1 MISGS
6 YLINIIIYRMYCRRS
21 VDRAMS
27 QNNVHNVTHLLK
39 QTRDHQTPSTIN
51 PLTEP
56 LPTWYEFYKRLKL
69 FPWWIR
75 YNIGLAHEA
84 VLRDK
89 IINLGTTMGLQ
100 DKWLQ
105 RIIRHA
111 VSEFSKKGLGSDY
124 YGYHNIDHELEA
136 TYFVLLAAYGQNDN
150 NNNNNKE
157 GAKVVMGTQYK
168 DDEFSQ
174 EDIRYLFVA
183 ALFHDYDPLKQFD
196 KPHED
201 AVEWFIRNDEKIN
214 KFIDDVGINIDIVI
228 AIIHRTAY
236 PYKGKIAEHAEKRIE
251 ELFTQAGIAENDT
264 KTRQHYKDLGW
275 FLSVSER
282 IAGYALG
289 DFKHSMV
296 LARTNAHAL
305 GWHPSRIYEES
316 VKYFSVL
323 KEERR
328 MFEYVLQSIPSEYRK
343 RFFDNIASFKYI
355 WTKEVDIRDSIRRNK
370 ITLVPIVEEI
380 GESEKNSSGVN
391 NINNINT
398 LPHNLIETVVKIFKE
413 LHVPVDINNE
423 TRFRKSLKWSDTI
436 LVTLRVKEADKSGDE
451 IVGYA
456 KGAAL
461 ENYQLRHGTHDE
473 NFGKRN
479 TAYMEW
485 IGIKAGFWGENGG
498 HILRIEFLKE
508 AKRRGYSYV
517 SSYVHRDVIQHRIN
531 RGENIQTIQKYDPDK
546 LDYYRYDL
554 SSQIYMTTTTTTEPS
569 FSPQVVA
576 ESINLRNREETEI
589 DKKYPIID

>member
-157 GAKVVMGTQYK
+157 GAEVVMGTQYK

-289 DFKHSMV
+289 DFEHSMV

-328 MFEYVLQSIPSEYRK
+328 MFEYVLQSIPSEYGK

>member
-1 MISGS
+1 MTH
-6 YLINIIIYRMYCRRS
+6 
-21 VDRAMS
+21 
-27 QNNVHNVTHLLK
+27 NNDNNG
-39 QTRDHQTPSTIN
+39 TRDTNYPSESPTLSTIN

-56 LPTWYEFYKRLKL
+56 LSTWHGFYKRLKL

-84 VLRDK
+84 VLKDK
-89 IINLGTTMGLQ
+89 IIQLGTVMGLQ
-100 DKWLQ
+100 DRWLH

-136 TYFVLLAAYGQNDN
+136 AYFVLLAANGQSDN
-150 NNNNNKE
+150 NE
-157 GAKVVMGTQYK
+157 EVAEVVGKQYK
-168 DDEFSQ
+168 RDKFSE

-201 AVEWFIRNDEKIN
+201 AVEWFIRHDEKIK
-214 KFIDDVGINIDIVI
+214 KFIDAVGINLDIVI

-236 PYKGKIAEHAEKRIE
+236 PYKGKIAEYSEKRIE
-251 ELFTQAGIAENDT
+251 ELFTDAGIDANDT
-264 KTRQHYKDLGW
+264 KRKQHYRDLGW

-289 DFKHSMV
+289 NFEHSII

-316 VKYFSVL
+316 VKYFSIL

-328 MFEYVLQSIPSEYRK
+328 MFEYVLRGIPPEYK
-343 RFFDNIASFKYI
+343 KTFFDNMATFKDI
-355 WTKEVDIRDSIRRNK
+355 WAREIDIRDSIRKNK
-370 ITLVPIVEEI
+370 IALIPVVEEI
-380 GESEKNSSGVN
+380 GKGNANEDENENHSRPYPLVQNIIESV
-391 NINNINT
+391 
-398 LPHNLIETVVKIFKE
+398 LKIFRE

-423 TRFRKSLKWSDTI
+423 ARFRKSLNWSGTI
-436 LVTLRVKEADKSGDE
+436 LVTLRVKDAHNPDE
-451 IVGYA
+451 EETVGYA
-456 KGAAL
+456 KGGPL

-473 NFGKRN
+473 NFGKEN

-485 IGIKAGFWGENGG
+485 IGIKTGFWGENGG
-498 HILRIEFLKE
+498 HILRLEFLKE
-508 AKRRGYSYV
+508 TKRQGYSFV
-517 SSYVHRDVIQHRIN
+517 SSYVHRNVIQHRIN
-531 RGENIQTIQKYDPDK
+531 RGEDIEIIQKYDPDK

-554 SSQIYMTTTTTTEPS
+554 SSQNYLTTPTTTLS
-569 FSPQVVA
+569 FSPQVLT
-576 ESINLRNREETEI
+576 ESTNIRRQEETQI

>member
-1 MISGS
+1 
-6 YLINIIIYRMYCRRS
+6 
-21 VDRAMS
+21 MS

-84 VLRDK
+84 ILRDK
-89 IINLGTTMGLQ
+89 IINLGTIMGLQ

-136 TYFVLLAAYGQNDN
+136 TYFVLLVANGQNNYN
-150 NNNNNKE
+150 NEE
-157 GAKVVMGTQYK
+157 GTEDTRIQLGK
-168 DDEFSQ
+168 FSQ

-214 KFIDDVGINIDIVI
+214 KFIEDVGININIVI

-236 PYKGKIAEHAEKRIE
+236 PYKGRIAEHAEKRIE
-251 ELFTQAGIAENDT
+251 ELFTYAGIPKNDT

-289 DFKHSMV
+289 DFEHSMV

-328 MFEYVLQSIPSEYRK
+328 MFEYVLQGIPLEYNK
-343 RFFDNIASFKYI
+343 RFFNNMATFKNIWA
-355 WTKEVDIRDSIRRNK
+355 KEIDIRDSVRKNK
-370 ITLVPIVEEI
+370 ITLVPVVEEI
-380 GESEKNSSGVN
+380 GKSKKNSSGVN
-391 NINNINT
+391 NINT
-398 LPHNLIETVVKIFKE
+398 LPYNLIESVVKIFKE
-413 LHVPVDINNE
+413 LPVPVDINNE

-436 LVTLRVKEADKSGDE
+436 LVTLRLKAANKSDDE

-485 IGIKAGFWGENGG
+485 IGIKTGFWGENGG

-517 SSYVHRDVIQHRIN
+517 SSYVHRNVIQHRIN

-554 SSQIYMTTTTTTEPS
+554 ISQSYMTTTTRITTTEPS
-569 FSPQVVA
+569 FLPQVMA
-576 ESINLRNREETEI
+576 ESINLRSREETEI

>member
-1 MISGS
+1 MNGS
-6 YLINIIIYRMYCRRS
+6 T
-21 VDRAMS
+21 
-27 QNNVHNVTHLLK
+27 NNDIHHGKGGNDPANYTKRPL
-39 QTRDHQTPSTIN
+39 TSSTIN
-51 PLTEP
+51 PLAES
-56 LPTWYEFYKRLKL
+56 PTWYEFHKRLKL
-69 FPWWIR
+69 FPWWLN
-75 YNIGLAHEA
+75 YNIGRAREA
-84 VLRDK
+84 VLKDK
-89 IINLGTTMGLQ
+89 IVQLGASMGLQ
-100 DKWLQ
+100 DKWLNS
-105 RIIRHA
+105 IIRHA

-136 TYFVLLAAYGQNDN
+136 AYFTLLAVNGLNDST
-150 NNNNNKE
+150 NKE
-157 GAKVVMGTQYK
+157 KEKEVISRH
-168 DDEFSQ
+168 EFHGNKFSI
-174 EDIRYLFVA
+174 EDISYLFVA

-201 AVEWFIRNDEKIN
+201 AVEWFIRNDEKIT
-214 KFIDDVGINIDIVI
+214 KFIEGVGINIDILI

-236 PYKGKIAEHAEKRIE
+236 PFKGKIAEHAEKRME
-251 ELFTQAGIAENDT
+251 ELFTYAGIAEIDT

-328 MFEYVLQSIPSEYRK
+328 MFEYVLQGIPPEYKK
-343 RFFDNIASFKYI
+343 RFFDNMTTFKNI
-355 WTKEVDIRDSIRRNK
+355 WAREVDIRDSIRRHK
-370 ITLVPIVEEI
+370 IALVPVVEEI
-380 GESEKNSSGVN
+380 GEGDKNGN
-391 NINNINT
+391 NNNT
-398 LPHNLIETVVKIFKE
+398 DTSLRNLIETIVNIFKE
-413 LHVPVDINNE
+413 LHVPVDINDE
-423 TRFRKSLKWSDTI
+423 TRFRKSVRWSDTI
-436 LVTLRVKEADKSGDE
+436 LVTLRVKEADKLDDE

-461 ENYQLRHGTHDE
+461 ENYHLRHGTHDE

-485 IGIKAGFWGENGG
+485 IGIKTGFWGENGG
-498 HILRIEFLKE
+498 HILRMEFLRE

-531 RGENIQTIQKYDPDK
+531 RGENIEYIQKYDPDK
-546 LDYYRYDL
+546 LDYYRADL
-554 SSQIYMTTTTTTEPS
+554 SSHIYLETSS
-569 FSPQVVA
+569 FSTQA
-576 ESINLRNREETEI
+576 MMKSIEMPSGEEIDTDI
-589 DKKYPIID
+589 DKKYPIVD

>member
-1 MISGS
+1 
-6 YLINIIIYRMYCRRS
+6 
-21 VDRAMS
+21 VDK
-27 QNNVHNVTHLLK
+27 VVTHNNDNNDAHY
-39 QTRDHQTPSTIN
+39 TNDPSESPSSSTIN
-51 PLTEP
+51 PLAEP
-56 LPTWYEFYKRLKL
+56 LPTWYGFYKRLKL

-84 VLRDK
+84 ILKDK
-89 IINLGTTMGLQ
+89 IINLGTSMGLQ

-136 TYFVLLAAYGQNDN
+136 AYFVLLAANGQTN
-150 NNNNNKE
+150 NNE
-157 GAKVVMGTQYK
+157 EDAEAVGIRYK
-168 DDEFSQ
+168 SDKFSE

-201 AVEWFIRNDEKIN
+201 AVEWFIRHDERIK
-214 KFIDDVGINIDIVI
+214 KFIEDVGINIDIVI

-236 PYKGKIAEHAEKRIE
+236 PYKGRIAEHAEKRME
-251 ELFTQAGIAENDT
+251 ELFTHAGIDENDS
-264 KTRQHYKDLGW
+264 KRRQHYRDLGW

-289 DFKHSMV
+289 NFEHSII

-316 VKYFSVL
+316 VKYFSIL

-328 MFEYVLQSIPSEYRK
+328 MFEFVLLGIPPEYK
-343 RFFDNIASFKYI
+343 KNLFDNMATFKDI
-355 WTKEVDIRDSIRRNK
+355 WAREIDIRDSIRKNK
-370 ITLVPIVEEI
+370 IALIPVVEEI
-380 GESEKNSSGVN
+380 GEGNANENEIEIDRHPYLLVENTIESVVN
-391 NINNINT
+391 
-398 LPHNLIETVVKIFKE
+398 IFKE

-423 TRFRKSLKWSDTI
+423 ARFRKSLNWSGTI
-436 LVTLRVKEADKSGDE
+436 LVTLRVKGAHKSDE
-451 IVGYA
+451 ETVGYA
-456 KGAAL
+456 KGGPL
-461 ENYQLRHGTHDE
+461 ENYHLRHGTHDE
-473 NFGKRN
+473 NFGKEN

-485 IGIKAGFWGENGG
+485 IGIKTGFWGENGG
-498 HILRIEFLKE
+498 HILRLEFLKE
-508 AKRRGYSYV
+508 AKQRGYSYV
-517 SSYVHRDVIQHRIN
+517 SGYVHRDVILHRMSV
-531 RGENIQTIQKYDPDK
+531 GEYVEIMQKYDPDK

-554 SSQIYMTTTTTTEPS
+554 NSQNYLTTPTTTKPS
-569 FSPQVVA
+569 LSPQVVT
-576 ESINLRNREETEI
+576 ESINLRRREETEM

>member
-1 MISGS
+1 MAQGRNS
-6 YLINIIIYRMYCRRS
+6 
-21 VDRAMS
+21 
-27 QNNVHNVTHLLK
+27 
-39 QTRDHQTPSTIN
+39 DHTSSSTIN

-56 LPTWYEFYKRLKL
+56 LPSWYQLYKRFKL
-69 FPWWIR
+69 FPWWLR

-84 VLRDK
+84 VLKDK
-89 IINLGTTMGLQ
+89 IIDLGTSMGFQ

-136 TYFVLLAAYGQNDN
+136 AYFVLLAADRQNN
-150 NNNNNKE
+150 SN
-157 GAKVVMGTQYK
+157 
-168 DDEFSQ
+168 DEAAIHSGVDKFSQ
-174 EDIRYLFVA
+174 EDISYLFVA

-196 KPHED
+196 KPNED
-201 AVEWFIRNDEKIN
+201 AIEWFIRNDEKIK
-214 KFIDDVGINIDIVI
+214 KFIEGIGINIDIVI

-251 ELFTQAGIAENDT
+251 ELFTHAGIAKNDT
-264 KTRQHYKDLGW
+264 KIRQHYKDLGW
-275 FLSVSER
+275 FLSVAER

-289 DFKHSMV
+289 DFKHAIV

-316 VKYFSVL
+316 VKYFSTL

-328 MFEYVLQSIPSEYRK
+328 MFEYVLQGIPPQYK
-343 RFFDNIASFKYI
+343 ITFFDNMAAFKNV
-355 WTKEVDIRDSIRRNK
+355 WAREVDIRGSIRKNK
-370 ITLVPIVEEI
+370 ITLIPVVEKI
-380 GESEKNSSGVN
+380 HDKEKNENEEHHYSYSSVQNTIEPVVN
-391 NINNINT
+391 
-398 LPHNLIETVVKIFKE
+398 IFKE
-413 LHVPVDINNE
+413 LHIPVDINNE
-423 TRFRKSLKWSDTI
+423 VRFRRSFKWNDTI
-436 LVTLRVKEADKSGDE
+436 LVTLRVKDALKPQEE

-485 IGIKAGFWGENGG
+485 IGIKTGFWGENGG
-498 HILRIEFLKE
+498 HILRFEFLRE
-508 AKRRGYSYV
+508 AKRLGYTYV
-517 SSYVHRDVIQHRIN
+517 SSYVHRDVIQHRIT
-531 RGENIQTIQKYDPDK
+531 RGENIEIIQKYDPDK
-546 LDYYRYDL
+546 LDYYRANL
-554 SSQIYMTTTTTTEPS
+554 SSHIYLETI
-569 FSPQVVA
+569 SPRVVTA
-576 ESINLRNREETEI
+576 SIDILKKEDTDM

>member
-1 MISGS
+1 LKGS
-6 YLINIIIYRMYCRRS
+6 ANNDKNHGNGGNHPANYAKRS
-21 VDRAMS
+21 L
-27 QNNVHNVTHLLK
+27 T
-39 QTRDHQTPSTIN
+39 TSTIN
-51 PLTEP
+51 PLAES
-56 LPTWYEFYKRLKL
+56 PTWYEFHKRLKL
-69 FPWWIR
+69 FPWWLN
-75 YNIGLAHEA
+75 YNIGRAREA
-84 VLRDK
+84 ILKDK
-89 IINLGTTMGLQ
+89 IVQLGASMGLQ
-100 DKWLQ
+100 DKWLNS
-105 RIIRHA
+105 IIRHA

-136 TYFVLLAAYGQNDN
+136 AYFTLLAANGLNECT
-150 NNNNNKE
+150 NKE
-157 GAKVVMGTQYK
+157 NEKEVISRR
-168 DDEFSQ
+168 EFHGNKFSI
-174 EDIRYLFVA
+174 EDISYLFVA

-201 AVEWFIRNDEKIN
+201 AVEWFIRNDDKIT
-214 KFIDDVGINIDIVI
+214 KFIEGVGINIDIVI

-236 PYKGKIAEHAEKRIE
+236 PFKGKIAEHAEKRME
-251 ELFTQAGIAENDT
+251 ELFTYAGIAEIDT

-328 MFEYVLQSIPSEYRK
+328 MFEYVLQGIPPEYKK
-343 RFFDNIASFKYI
+343 RFFDNMTTFKNI
-355 WTKEVDIRDSIRRNK
+355 WAREVDIRDSIRRNK
-370 ITLVPIVEEI
+370 IALVPVVEEI
-380 GESEKNSSGVN
+380 GEGDKNDN
-391 NINNINT
+391 NNNT
-398 LPHNLIETVVKIFKE
+398 DTSLHNLIETIVNIFKE
-413 LHVPVDINNE
+413 LHVPVDINDE
-423 TRFRKSLKWSDTI
+423 TQFRKSVRWRDTI
-436 LVTLRVKEADKSGDE
+436 LVTLRVKEADKLDDE

-461 ENYQLRHGTHDE
+461 EHYHLRHGTHDE

-485 IGIKAGFWGENGG
+485 IGIKTGFWGENGG
-498 HILRIEFLKE
+498 HILRMEFLRE

-531 RGENIQTIQKYDPDK
+531 RGENIEYIQKYDPDK
-546 LDYYRYDL
+546 LDYYRADL
-554 SSQIYMTTTTTTEPS
+554 SSHIYLETSS
-569 FSPQVVA
+569 FSTQA
-576 ESINLRNREETEI
+576 MMKSIEMPSGEEIDTEI
-589 DKKYPIID
+589 DKKYPIVD

>member
-1 MISGS
+1 MTHNNDNNGTRDTIGPSGS
-6 YLINIIIYRMYCRRS
+6 P
-21 VDRAMS
+21 
-27 QNNVHNVTHLLK
+27 
-39 QTRDHQTPSTIN
+39 TPSTIN

-56 LPTWYEFYKRLKL
+56 LSTWHGFYKRLEL

-75 YNIGLAHEA
+75 YNFGLAKEA
-84 VLRDK
+84 VLKDK
-89 IINLGTTMGLQ
+89 IIQLGTAMGLQ
-100 DKWLQ
+100 DKWLH

-136 TYFVLLAAYGQNDN
+136 AYFVLLAANGQSDN
-150 NNNNNKE
+150 NE
-157 GAKVVMGTQYK
+157 EVAEVVGKQYMRDK
-168 DDEFSQ
+168 FSE

-201 AVEWFIRNDEKIN
+201 AVEWFIRHDEKIRR
-214 KFIDDVGINIDIVI
+214 FIEDVGINIDIVI

-236 PYKGKIAEHAEKRIE
+236 PYKGKIAEYSEKRIE
-251 ELFTQAGIAENDT
+251 ELFTDAGIDANDT
-264 KTRQHYKDLGW
+264 KRKQHYRDLGW

-289 DFKHSMV
+289 NFEHSMI

-316 VKYFSVL
+316 VKYFSIL

-328 MFEYVLQSIPSEYRK
+328 MFEYVLRGIPPEYK
-343 RFFDNIASFKYI
+343 KTFFDNMATFKDI
-355 WTKEVDIRDSIRRNK
+355 WAREIDIRDSIRKNK
-370 ITLVPIVEEI
+370 IALTSVVEKIVEGNANENEI
-380 GESEKNSSGVN
+380 HSRPYPLESV
-391 NINNINT
+391 
-398 LPHNLIETVVKIFKE
+398 LKIFRE

-423 TRFRKSLKWSDTI
+423 ARFRKSLNWTGTI
-436 LVTLRVKEADKSGDE
+436 LVTLRVKDANKPDE
-451 IVGYA
+451 EETVGYA
-456 KGAAL
+456 KGGPL

-485 IGIKAGFWGENGG
+485 IGIKTGFWGENGG
-498 HILRIEFLKE
+498 HILRFEFLKE
-508 AKRRGYSYV
+508 TKRQGYSFV
-517 SSYVHRDVIQHRIN
+517 SSYVHRNVIQHRIH
-531 RGENIQTIQKYDPDK
+531 RGEDIEIIQKYDPDK
-546 LDYYRYDL
+546 LDYYRYNL
-554 SSQIYMTTTTTTEPS
+554 SSQNYLTTPTTTSS
-569 FSPQVVA
+569 FSPQVLT
-576 ESINLRNREETEI
+576 ESTIMRRQVETQI

>member
-1 MISGS
+1 MDKA
-6 YLINIIIYRMYCRRS
+6 LNR
-21 VDRAMS
+21 
-27 QNNVHNVTHLLK
+27 NNDHAG
-39 QTRDHQTPSTIN
+39 TRLSNLTPDHQSPSTIN

-56 LPTWYEFYKRLKL
+56 LPIWYEFYKRMKL

-75 YNIGLAHEA
+75 YNIGLAPEA

-111 VSEFSKKGLGSDY
+111 VSEFSKKGLGADY

-136 TYFVLLAAYGQNDN
+136 AYFVLMAANGQNDN
-150 NNNNNKE
+150 SNNSGSGGGGEVVGVRYKVNK
-157 GAKVVMGTQYK
+157 
-168 DDEFSQ
+168 FSQ

-201 AVEWFIRNDEKIN
+201 AVEWFIRNDEKITE
-214 KFIDDVGINIDIVI
+214 FIEDVGINIDIVI

-236 PYKGKIAEHAEKRIE
+236 PYKGRIAEHAEKRME
-251 ELFTQAGIAENDT
+251 ELFTHAGIAEIDT

-289 DFKHSMV
+289 NFEHAMI

-316 VKYFSVL
+316 VRYFSIL

-328 MFEYVLQSIPSEYRK
+328 MFEYVLQGIPYEYRK
-343 RFFDNIASFKYI
+343 TFFDNIAAFKNI
-355 WTKEVDIRDSIRRNK
+355 WAKEIDIRDSIRKSK
-370 ITLVPIVEEI
+370 ITLIPVVEEN
-380 GESEKNSSGVN
+380 ENENDSRTHPLVH
-391 NINNINT
+391 NT
-398 LPHNLIETVVKIFKE
+398 ADSILKIFRE

-423 TRFRKSLKWSDTI
+423 ARFRKSLNWSDTI
-436 LVTLRVKEADKSGDE
+436 LVTLRVKDAHKLDKKEE
-451 IVGYA
+451 IVGYV
-456 KGAAL
+456 KGGAL
-461 ENYQLRHGTHDE
+461 ENYHLRHGTHDE
-473 NFGKRN
+473 NFGKEN

-498 HILRIEFLKE
+498 HILRFEFLKE
-508 AKRRGYSYV
+508 AKRQGYSYV
-517 SSYVHRDVIQHRIN
+517 SSYVHRNVIELRIN
-531 RGENIQTIQKYDPDK
+531 RGENIEIIQKYDPDK

-554 SSQIYMTTTTTTEPS
+554 SYLTAPITTTPS
-569 FSPQVVA
+569 FSTQVMSD
-576 ESINLRNREETEI
+576 SINSGNREETEM
-589 DKKYPIID
+589 DRKYPIID